1 MRKLKV
7 NNFQYNNLIMII
19 EQAIVLLIE
28 ESRIYLKLIKNIEK

>member
-7 NNFQYNNLIMII
+7 NNSQYNNLIMII